1 MIITEK
7 LANGLIRRRSDKGV
21 YIRNEKTGGE
31 YTVVDDYPDNI
42 RIKLGYEP
50 CSYVE
55 TERVIEEALDP
66 TKEIDPEIYQK
77 AKAFDILI
85 GGAV

>member
-1 MIITEK
+1 MIISEK

-31 YTVVDDYPDNI
+31 YTVVDDYPDII
-42 RIKLGYEP
+42 RIKLVFEP

-55 TERVIEEALDP
+55 TERAIEE
-66 TKEIDPEIYQK
+66 THTEINEEIL
-77 AKAFDILI
+77 AKARAYDLFINKE
-85 GGAV
+85 